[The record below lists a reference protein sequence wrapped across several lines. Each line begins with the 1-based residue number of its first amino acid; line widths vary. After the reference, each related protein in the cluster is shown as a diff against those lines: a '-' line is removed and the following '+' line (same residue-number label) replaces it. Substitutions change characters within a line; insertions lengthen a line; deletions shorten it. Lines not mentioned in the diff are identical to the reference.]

1 MAAVG
6 IATAATAMAVPKL
19 HGTVGPGFTISL
31 KDPHGKT
38 LKALG
43 HGKYT
48 FIVRDKTDIHNF
60 TLNGPGIKNKTITG
74 TSFVGTEDGDADAQ
88 EGEVQDLLHRVPDHR
103 HRDVQS
109 HLIGQGGRFLRA
121 TWPAV
126 VVVLSQFQQSGTATY
141 ADRFVRVRARCRRGA
156 WNRLLGGST
165 SALFVTRARE
175 TNDSSALRSDSPN
188 TRSLN
193 TAHITGSRR
202 PGPISHRSDGR
213 RGRR

>member
-60 TLNGPGIKNKTITG
+60 TLNGPGIKNKMITG
-74 TSFVGTEDGDADAQ
+74 TSFVGTK
-88 EGEVQDLLHRVPDHR
+88 
-103 HRDVQS
+103 
-109 HLIGQGGRFLRA
+109 
-121 TWPAV
+121 T
-126 VVVLSQFQQSGTATY
+126 
-141 ADRFVRVRARCRRGA
+141 
-156 WNRLLGGST
+156 
-165 SALFVTRARE
+165 VTL
-175 TNDSSALRSDSPN
+175 TLKKGKYTFYCTVHP
-188 TRSLN
+188 T
-193 TAHITGSRR
+193 ITGTFKVT
-202 PGPISHRSDGR
+202 
-213 RGRR
+213 